1 MISFPKRLLYV
12 PLAGQQGSS
21 RIIVIITIT
30 RNTELIIVI
39 LRRVLSPWI
48 PPGPLPKPPTRR
60 RRCGHYEPSSRSCPR
75 LSRAKYSL
83 NPSTATTTAATP
95 STNPSSLS
103 GGSDSGLNSRPIS
116 PAMIQCG
123 ITDEE
128 LVSLSVRDLNRQLK
142 MRGLNREEI
151 VTMKQ
156 R

>member
-1 MISFPKRLLYV
+1 MMNMQSLGQHLVHSQSPVVNPLSHPHPHSHPSHPGSQQNPQPPSHLL
-12 PLAGQQGSS
+12 PSLQQQHGQQQQHQSS
-21 RIIVIITIT
+21 SSST
-30 RNTELIIVI
+30 
-39 LRRVLSPWI
+39 
-48 PPGPLPKPPTRR
+48 PGD
-60 RRCGHYEPSSRSCPR
+60 
-75 LSRAKYSL
+75 
-83 NPSTATTTAATP
+83 
-95 STNPSSLS
+95 S
-103 GGSDSGLNSRPIS
+103 GGLNSRPIS